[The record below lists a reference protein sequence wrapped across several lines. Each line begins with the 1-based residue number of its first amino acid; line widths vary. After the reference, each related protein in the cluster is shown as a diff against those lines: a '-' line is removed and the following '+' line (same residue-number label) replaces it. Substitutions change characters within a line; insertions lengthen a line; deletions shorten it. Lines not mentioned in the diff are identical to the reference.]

1 MATAAL
7 ENLRTKLFEESES
20 SKFARLKDRL
30 LKNHGQQERLAVLAM
45 LVDYVRD
52 GQLLHWRTF
61 LLPDMLRLT
70 EPGEYT
76 DFYAWSLSQ
85 PKLAYW
91 SVDGL
96 LKSMGKAAYGM
107 LIELITK
114 QDTPLD
120 VRAKAVKSLAVF
132 SRQPFDSGRPQDPG
146 YWKAADIDLPALLT
160 WQALAYPDGAGHA
173 RPARHRMLDTPETP
187 LEHAL
192 AALDR
197 QLAALRAQEQDLAQP
212 SNWLTIA
219 SPEHLLAIDQRWSL
233 PEHYRRFLACASPLR
248 VQIETEDFPQGLHLY
263 GASEL
268 IKAQHG
274 YAWNPV
280 TQEAITDW
288 PAQYLVIADAGGDP
302 LCLDLG
308 HIDGHDAP
316 VLWAMHGTGRWDF
329 EPYCASFVEFIAELA
344 AS

>member
-7 ENLRTKLFEESES
+7 ENLRTKLFEESEG

-91 SVDGL
+91 GVDGL
-96 LKSMGKAAYGM
+96 LKSTGKAAYGM

-132 SRQPFDSGRPQDPG
+132 SRQPFDS
-146 YWKAADIDLPALLT
+146 
-160 WQALAYPDGAGHA
+160 
-173 RPARHRMLDTPETP
+173 
-187 LEHAL
+187 
-192 AALDR
+192 
-197 QLAALRAQEQDLAQP
+197 
-212 SNWLTIA
+212 
-219 SPEHLLAIDQRWSL
+219 
-233 PEHYRRFLACASPLR
+233 
-248 VQIETEDFPQGLHLY
+248 
-263 GASEL
+263 
-268 IKAQHG
+268 
-274 YAWNPV
+274 
-280 TQEAITDW
+280 
-288 PAQYLVIADAGGDP
+288 
-302 LCLDLG
+302 
-308 HIDGHDAP
+308 
-316 VLWAMHGTGRWDF
+316 
-329 EPYCASFVEFIAELA
+329 
-344 AS
+344 